1 MSLDERP
8 YEEKRDFHR
17 MPIQCELSL
26 KNESNGKQFTAA
38 GKNLSAG
45 GVLFYTD
52 VPLQEGDLLEL
63 HMESSQALFSE
74 LNATIE
80 VVRVE
85 PLAEAGN
92 FSIGSAIRTLHKQ

>member
-1 MSLDERP
+1 MPLIERP
-8 YEEKRDFHR
+8 YDEKRDFHR
-17 MPIQCELSL
+17 MPIQCDLIL
-26 KNESNGKQFTAA
+26 KSQSSGKQFTAE
-38 GKNLSAG
+38 GKDLSAG
-45 GVLFYTD
+45 GVLFFTD

-63 HMESSQALFSE
+63 HMEASQALFSE

-85 PLAEAGN
+85 PLADAGK